1 MSEWT
6 VACEPELDWNEPDDV
21 LARYVE
27 TVNQAQEPVSGGTTV
42 TLTVR
47 GVVLAGELI
56 PNWQWFD
63 EVAQLSG
70 GHDAS
75 CFELASALKEH
86 ARVTSEA
93 IQAQSEG
100 EELTDEQRAAL
111 GTRTAYIHLKNARLV
126 TPARGDKR
134 ARYWRGRLCDV
145 SGWSIDW
152 TAG

>member
-6 VACEPELDWNEPDDV
+6 VDCEPELDWNEPDDV

-27 TVNQAQEPVSGGTTV
+27 TVNQALEPVSGGSAV

-47 GVVLAGELI
+47 GVVITGELI

-63 EVAQLSG
+63 EVAQLPG

-93 IQAQSEG
+93 AQARSAG
-100 EELTDEQRAAL
+100 AELTDEQRAAL
-111 GTRTAYIHLKNARLV
+111 GTRTAYIHLKNVRLL
-126 TPARGDKR
+126 TPAPGGHR
-134 ARYWRGRLCDV
+134 AHYWRGRLSDV
-145 SGWSIDW
+145 SGWSI
-152 TAG
+152 G